1 MNGDSVLNFRG
12 REQDRS
18 RFRGL
23 RVTQPQRVQALR
35 DGVVLGVVTVL
46 HLSFIAYLTIPPTP
60 MDGPRLSLA
69 VAEAA
74 ALKVRFIDAAPSLR
88 APPPVTMAQKS
99 TVRARHSVAP
109 AKVSVSTESSKAPAE
124 VQHADIDVVTPQ
136 SNGPPTPYGNP
147 LLKGGLAGNQAGGA
161 LRLPGAPDN
170 AFVGTIA
177 LRETPSPKQVLRSAG
192 QFMNCSQVRIAR
204 FLSASEMDK
213 RRITKQQL
221 DQAFTEFGCK

>member
-1 MNGDSVLNFRG
+1 MW
-12 REQDRS
+12 
-18 RFRGL
+18 
-23 RVTQPQRVQALR
+23 

-69 VAEAA
+69 KVEVA
-74 ALKVRFIDAAPSLR
+74 ALKVRFIDAAPSVR
-88 APPPVTMAQKS
+88 TPPSATMAQKS

-109 AKVSVSTESSKAPAE
+109 AKVSASTESSTAPAE

-147 LLKGGLAGNQAGGA
+147 LLKGELAGNQAGA
-161 LRLPGAPDN
+161 SRLPGAPDN

-177 LRETPSPKQVLRSAG
+177 LRETPSPKQMLRSTG